1 MGERV
6 PCLRKCGGCVYS
18 VVKKNRILNE
28 ISLLGWVSWN
38 NNKKKILRFSR
49 RRLIASTL
57 EDMLLKK
64 TLFMMRV
71 KEQ

>member
-38 NNKKKILRFSR
+38 NNNKKDSKVFTQEAYCKHSGGH
-49 RRLIASTL
+49 A
-57 EDMLLKK
+57 
-64 TLFMMRV
+64 V
-71 KEQ
+71 KENTLHDAC